1 MMIDRIRDVPTKE
14 APLARGPDISD
25 VPSKVLTQARR
36 FASSM

>member
-25 VPSKVLTQARR
+25 SLAG
-36 FASSM
+36 F